1 MSDAATLPQWD
12 VSDVYAGL
20 DSPDFAAGFARTTA
34 SVDAMTALFDQHNIA
49 KRERGPLSADD
60 VQSFETV
67 VQAFN
72 EMLQDL
78 STLRAYI
85 YSFIAVDSRNEAAQ
99 ARLSELQQQMAKVSL
114 LSTRLTAWIGG
125 LDTEDLLEQ
134 SAVARD
140 HTYMIKR
147 ALVQA
152 QHQMSPDLEALA
164 ADLRLTGGSAWER
177 LYNDFTSQ
185 LMVPLKLNGEDQELP
200 MTAVRNLAFDTD
212 RDVRRVAYEAEIAAW
227 RRAATPIAAAL
238 NAIKGE
244 LLTLSKRRGWASP
257 IDMAVFNNNIDRETL
272 DAMMTAAHES
282 FPDFRR
288 YLKAKAKALGVDQ
301 LAWYDLFA
309 PVGRSSTSWS
319 YDQATAFVAEQFGTY
334 SDRLRGLAQRAFD
347 EGWIDVGSRP
357 GKRGGA
363 FCMRLRP
370 GESRIML
377 NYQPSFSSV
386 STLAHELGHAYHN
399 LALAERKPLQDST
412 PMTLAETASIFC
424 ETIIVQAALETA
436 SPEDQLVILES
447 SIEGACQV
455 VVDITSR
462 FLFEQSVLDGRSD
475 RELSADEFCTLMLDA
490 QKKTYGEGLDVD
502 VLHPYMWAVKGHYY
516 GPLFYNYPYM
526 FGLLFGLGLYAHYQR
541 DPEAFKGGYD
551 DLLSSTGMSDAA
563 ELAARFGIDTRN
575 PDFWRSSL
583 AIVKGDIDRFEQLV
597 DERASS

>member
-347 EGWIDVGSRP
+347 EDWIDVGSRP

-462 FLFEQSVLDGRSD
+462 FLFEQSVFDGRSD
-475 RELSADEFCTLMLDA
+475 RELSADEFCALMLDA